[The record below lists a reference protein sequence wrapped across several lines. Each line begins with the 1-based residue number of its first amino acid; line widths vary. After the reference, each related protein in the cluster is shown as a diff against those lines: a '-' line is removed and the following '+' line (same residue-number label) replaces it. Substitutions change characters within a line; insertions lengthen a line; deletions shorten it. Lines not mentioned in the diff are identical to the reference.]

1 VRRAHHLR
9 EVLTAHHHEEFIR
22 RAILHEI
29 ERVLTAKLK
38 RTKLLAR
45 SLSAANDVCAL
56 LLEAQAIFFRR
67 RHHPRRPPLAKI
79 RPGSPAPATGA
90 GTGAIG

>member
-38 RTKLLAR
+38 RTKR
-45 SLSAANDVCAL
+45 
-56 LLEAQAIFFRR
+56 
-67 RHHPRRPPLAKI
+67 
-79 RPGSPAPATGA
+79 
-90 GTGAIG
+90 